1 MIALLSLFLSNMT
14 EILMSGDT
22 SGRLLKYD
30 PTTRRRTVVLTGLA
44 GPNGVVVSRDGS
56 FVLVA
61 EYIAC
66 RIRRFWIKGPKA
78 NTSDIFVELPGN
90 PDNIKRTRDG
100 DFWVP
105 ANIQRLYP
113 KLTCFPLG
121 QKINA
126 RGQIIET
133 VNFFAEYGSTCVT
146 EVQEH
151 GSSLY
156 VASVSTK
163 YVGIYRGLKC

>member
-1 MIALLSLFLSNMT
+1 MT

-22 SGRLLKYD
+22 GGRLLKYD
-30 PTTRRRTVVLTGLA
+30 PKTRRRTVVLTGLA

-66 RIRRFWIKGPKA
+66 RIRRFWIKGPRAK
-78 NTSDIFVELPGN
+78 TSDIFVELSGN
-90 PDNIKRTRDG
+90 PDNIKRTENG
-100 DFWVP
+100 DFWV
-105 ANIQRLYP
+105 AVNIQKLYP

-126 RGQIIET
+126 RGQIVKT

-151 GSSLY
+151 GSFLY
-156 VASVSTK
+156 VASVFTNFL
-163 YVGIYRGLKC
+163 GIYRGLEC